1 MSTVD
6 LRLSTYILSRAAKLF
21 MALLLLLHAVGA
33 RASGSGADNVE
44 LAETRQLIDRA
55 VAFSNS
61 GRGDSAMLY
70 FNRAAKRCERRT
82 VTTTRG
88 WR

>member
-6 LRLSTYILSRAAKLF
+6 LRFSTFRLARAVKLF

-33 RASGSGADNVE
+33 RASGSGDDNVE

-61 GRGDSAMLY
+61 GR
-70 FNRAAKRCERRT
+70 
-82 VTTTRG
+82 
-88 WR
+88 